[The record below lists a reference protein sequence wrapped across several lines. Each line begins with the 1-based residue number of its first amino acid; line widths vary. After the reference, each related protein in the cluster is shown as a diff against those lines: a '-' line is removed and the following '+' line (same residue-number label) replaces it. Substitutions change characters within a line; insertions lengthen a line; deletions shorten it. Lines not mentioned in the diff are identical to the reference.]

1 MHLRAAL
8 IVLMA
13 SLVLAGCG
21 RRGGLETPPR
31 AEAAAVPTGAA
42 DIAPTAGEAA
52 ITPDGESPGSTEPKA
67 ARPAAA
73 PDRPFLLDALI

>member
-13 SLVLAGCG
+13 GLVLAGCG
-21 RRGGLETPPR
+21 RRGGLEAPPR
-31 AEAAAVPTGAA
+31 AGAAAVPA
-42 DIAPTAGEAA
+42 DAVPTAGEPAGVA
-52 ITPDGESPGSTEPKA
+52 DGQSPGSTEPAA

-73 PDRPFLLDALI
+73 PDRPFILDPLI